1 MSKYTTEVRF
11 ICEER
16 AGLLESV
23 GENDVN
29 NVLDLSWNKIFDSTF
44 PIFDEAYRK
53 PLCKKILKHFYTR
66 EICCETFGL
75 WKMWLNEKMELI
87 MPYYNQLYRSELLE
101 INPFYNFD
109 YTKTGGEIKA
119 SDTAVNEIRGG
130 TLNEGIMS
138 EVNDRSNNWNVYS
151 DTPQGSLQNLENG
164 TYMTDARNISETD
177 ITNNESS
184 MFRNTSN
191 SKTNVT
197 DFDTTS
203 EYTEHVI
210 GMRGV
215 VSVPRIL
222 DEYRKTFLNIDNM
235 IIEELNDLFFK
246 LW

>member
-16 AGLLESV
+16 AGLLEST
-23 GENDVN
+23 GENEVN
-29 NVLDLSWNKIFDSTF
+29 NVLNLSWDKIFDSTF

-87 MPYYNQLYRSELLE
+87 MPYYNQLYKSELLE
-101 INPFYNFD
+101 INPFHNFD

-119 SDTAVNEIRGG
+119 SDTTVNENRTG
-130 TLNEGIMS
+130 TLNEGTHTTQ
-138 EVNDRSNNWNVYS
+138 EDNNDSWNKFS
-151 DTPQGSLQNLENG
+151 DTPQGSVSRLDNS
-164 TYMTDARNISETD
+164 TYLTDARNITEDNNSDVESAT
-177 ITNNESS
+177 IRNTTNN
-184 MFRNTSN
+184 
-191 SKTNVT
+191 KTNVT

>member
-16 AGLLESV
+16 AGLLEST
-23 GENDVN
+23 GENEVN
-29 NVLDLSWNKIFDSTF
+29 NVLNLSWDKIFDSTF

-87 MPYYNQLYRSELLE
+87 MPYYNQLYESELLE
-101 INPFYNFD
+101 INPFHNFD

-119 SDTAVNEIRGG
+119 SDTTVNENRTG
-130 TLNEGIMS
+130 TLNEGTHTTQ
-138 EVNDRSNNWNVYS
+138 EDDNDSWNKFS
-151 DTPQGSLQNLENG
+151 DTPQGSVSRLDNS
-164 TYMTDARNISETD
+164 TYLTDARNITED
-177 ITNNESS
+177 NNSNIESATI
-184 MFRNTSN
+184 RNTTN
-191 SKTNVT
+191 GKTNVT

>member
-11 ICEER
+11 ICEEK
-16 AGLLESV
+16 AGLLESR
-23 GENDVN
+23 GENSVN
-29 NVLDLSWNKIFDSTF
+29 EILDLSWNKIFDNTF

-75 WKMWLNEKMELI
+75 WKLWLNEKMELI
-87 MPYYNQLYRSELLE
+87 MPYYNQLYESAQLE

-109 YTKTGGEIKA
+109 YTKTGGEVKA
-119 SDTAVNEIRGG
+119 SDTTVNENRTG
-130 TLNEGIMS
+130 TLNEGTHMVQ
-138 EVNDRSNNWNVYS
+138 EDDNDLWNKYS
-151 DTPQGSLQNLENG
+151 DTPQGSVERLDNS
-164 TYMTDARNISETD
+164 TYLTDARNITED
-177 ITNNESS
+177 NNRDVESATI
-184 MFRNTSN
+184 RNTTN
-191 SKTNVT
+191 GKVNVT

-222 DEYRKTFLNIDNM
+222 KEYRETFLNIDKM
-235 IIEELNDLFFK
+235 ICDELNDLFFK